1 MQLPDDE
8 VKHLPLRHLS
18 AHPQGDTPRCRHDGE
33 GRRKM
38 STLQMERR
46 KFLKFSLAASGGL
59 LIGLYLPGAG
69 KLASAQVQPAT
80 VFMPNAFV
88 RIGTDERVTVIVNH
102 SEMGQGVYT
111 ALPMLLAE
119 ELDTDW
125 NKIGFE
131 SAPVDP
137 KYNHPVFGMQ
147 ITGGSSS
154 VWSAFEQYRK
164 AGAAARGM
172 LIAAAAQ
179 QWNVNPATLRTDSG
193 AVFDG
198 TNRKL
203 TYGQL
208 AEAAAKLNPPAEV
221 TLKDPK
227 TFKLIGKPVKRL
239 DTSEKINGK
248 AVFGLDVKTPGML
261 TAVVARPPIFGATM
275 KNFDD
280 SRARTM
286 PGVRKIV
293 AVPSGVSVIADSF
306 WQAKTARDA
315 LRVEWDE
322 GAMRSF
328 STSRMMEEYR
338 EQAKTPGKS
347 IRHDGD
353 AEAALGSAAK
363 KIEAVYEVP
372 FLSHLMMEPLNC
384 AVDLRANSCEI
395 WTGTQFQTVDRMNA
409 AKVAGLAPEQVQIH
423 TTFLG
428 GGFGRRANPQSDF
441 VVEAVH
447 VAKAAGT
454 PVKVVWTREDDMHG
468 GWYRP
473 AYLHAI
479 AGGIDASGNAVVW
492 RSRLVGQSIMAGTP
506 FEAMMTKGYDP
517 ASVEGA
523 DDLPYEIPNLV
534 VEYQKTEVNVPV
546 QWWRS
551 VGHSHTGFAT
561 ECFID
566 ELAGLAKKDPCEFRR
581 DLLRKHPRHLGVLEL
596 AAQKA
601 GWGTPLPKGRGR
613 GIAVHSSFESFVAQ
627 VAEVSVEESKVRVHR
642 MVCAVDCGRYV
653 NPNIVAAQM
662 EGGAI
667 MGASA
672 ALFQE
677 LTFENG
683 RLQQTNF
690 HTFPVVR
697 MNETPEIE
705 TYLVE
710 STEKSGGIGEPG
722 VPCAAPAICNAVF
735 AATGKRIRRLPIRMT
750 EAVRACR
757 EPGCDSCSAQPWP
770 Q

>member
-1 MQLPDDE
+1 MNAP
-8 VKHLPLRHLS
+8 V
-18 AHPQGDTPRCRHDGE
+18 
-33 GRRKM
+33 
-38 STLQMERR
+38 MERR
-46 KFLKFSLAASGGL
+46 EFLKFTVAASGGL
-59 LIGLYLPGAG
+59 LIGIYLPSAS
-69 KLASAQVQPAT
+69 KLARADENVADG
-80 VFMPNAFV
+80 FMPNAFV
-88 RIGTDERVTVIVNH
+88 RIGSDDRITVICNH

-119 ELDTDW
+119 ELDADW
-125 NKIGFE
+125 NKVHFE

-147 ITGGSSS
+147 MTGGSTS
-154 VWSAFEQYRK
+154 VWSSFQQFRE
-164 AGAAARGM
+164 AGAAARAM
-172 LIAAAAQ
+172 LVAAAAQ
-179 QWNVNPATLRTDSG
+179 QWNVDPATCRTESG
-193 AVFDG
+193 AVLDAS
-198 TNRKL
+198 NRRL

-208 AEAAAKLNPPAEV
+208 AEAAAKMTQPAKAP
-221 TLKDPK
+221 LKDPK
-227 TFKLIGKPVKRL
+227 AFKLIGKPLKRL
-239 DTSEKINGK
+239 DTSEKANGK
-248 AVFGLDVKTPGML
+248 AIFGIDVKQPGML
-261 TAVVARPPIFGATM
+261 TAVVARAPIFGATM
-275 KNFDD
+275 KSFDD
-280 SRARTM
+280 SHARGM

-293 AVPSGVSVIADSF
+293 AVPSGVAVIADSF
-306 WQAKTARDA
+306 WQAKTARHA

-322 GAMRSF
+322 GAMGNF
-328 STSRMMEEYR
+328 STSQMMEEYR
-338 EQAKTPGKS
+338 EKAKTPGKS
-347 IRHDGD
+347 VRHDGD
-353 AEAALGSAAK
+353 AEAALASAVK

-409 AKVAGLAPEQVQIH
+409 AKVAGLAPEKVQIH
-423 TTFLG
+423 TTYLG

-447 VAKAAGT
+447 VAKAAGV
-454 PVKVVWTREDDMHG
+454 PVKIVWTREDDMHG

-473 AYLHAI
+473 AFLHAI
-479 AGGIDASGNAVVW
+479 AGGLDAEGNAVVW

-517 ASVEGA
+517 ASVEGT
-523 DDLPYEIPNLV
+523 DDLPYEIPNLA
-534 VEYQKTEVNVPV
+534 VEYQQTKVNVPV

-561 ECFID
+561 ECFVD

-581 DLLRKHPRHLGVLEL
+581 NLLRKHPRHLGVLEL

-601 GWGTPLPKGRGR
+601 GWGTPLPQGRGR
-613 GIAVHSSFESFVAQ
+613 GIAVHASFESYTAQ
-627 VAEVSVEESKVRVHR
+627 VAEVSVEEGRVRVHR

-653 NPNIVAAQM
+653 NPNIIAAQL

-677 LTFENG
+677 LTFEKG

-690 HTFPVVR
+690 HTFPVMR

-735 AATGKRIRRLPIRMT
+735 AATGKRTRRLPIRMA
-750 EAVRACR
+750 EAV
-757 EPGCDSCSAQPWP
+757 
-770 Q
+770 